1 MLESLPGVMYLY
13 DEQRAGTALVF
24 VDRPAGHLDA
34 DSVASN
40 NLGGSVQAVE
50 HLLAHGHR
58 RIAFL
63 GDLPSISTAEDSVMA
78 ELLETRSFMQS
89 AADLVAFETGLT
101 GRQKTRFGKRL
112 EAEIYVA
119 S

>member
-1 MLESLPGVMYLY
+1 MSL
-13 DEQRAGTALVF
+13 R
-24 VDRPAGHLDA
+24 
-34 DSVASN
+34 VA
-40 NLGGSVQAVE
+40 
-50 HLLAHGHR
+50 
-58 RIAFL
+58 I
-63 GDLPSISTAEDSVMA
+63 SISTAEDSVIA

-89 AADLVAFETGLT
+89 AANLWALPVAFASGLA

>member
-1 MLESLPGVMYLY
+1 
-13 DEQRAGTALVF
+13 
-24 VDRPAGHLDA
+24 
-34 DSVASN
+34 
-40 NLGGSVQAVE
+40 
-50 HLLAHGHR
+50 
-58 RIAFL
+58 
-63 GDLPSISTAEDSVMA
+63 MA